1 MRGVDRLKRAIIS
14 TVQRPEAGGGRH
26 QHNIGKGLKT
36 ADVTE
41 EQLKT
46 LPSWKLQSQTH
57 PPVDLHL
64 KIQKQ
69 AHTHMGLVFWAHK
82 YTQAVF
88 MDPMTVPPPICLTPL
103 ATYGS

>member
-46 LPSWKLQSQTH
+46 LPS
-57 PPVDLHL
+57 
-64 KIQKQ
+64 
-69 AHTHMGLVFWAHK
+69 
-82 YTQAVF
+82 
-88 MDPMTVPPPICLTPL
+88 
-103 ATYGS
+103 

>member
-1 MRGVDRLKRAIIS
+1 MRGVDQLKPVIIS

-41 EQLKT
+41 ELCPAENYNPRHT
-46 LPSWKLQSQTH
+46 
-57 PPVDLHL
+57 HL

-69 AHTHMGLVFWAHK
+69 AHTHMGLVFGHTHTHK
-82 YTQAVF
+82 
-88 MDPMTVPPPICLTPL
+88 LSLWTP
-103 ATYGS
+103 